1 MQETGFSDSVLLVH
15 APPRATWFLWSS
27 APVVATDANQPLIV
41 VIGFFRIDRWC
52 LALRLHSL
60 LTQFQPNYPNRLWLP
75 MACTHNLQATLLEGV
90 VEVTVKG
97 SFKGSIRL
105 STHHTTHWKLARGP
119 APPTTE
125 LQQPPALTTTDLQQP
140 PALNHQPSQPL
151 TSSNHQPSTT
161 SPHNHWAPA
170 TTSPHSPLYTRVLL
184 NVPVTHEVASQ
195 KSSLSW
201 GN

>member
-27 APVVATDANQPLIV
+27 APLVATDANQPLIV
-41 VIGFFRIDRWC
+41 VIGFFRVDRWC

-125 LQQPPALTTTDLQQP
+125 
-140 PALNHQPSQPL
+140 HQPSQ
-151 TSSNHQPSTT
+151 SSI
-161 SPHNHWAPA
+161 
-170 TTSPHSPLYTRVLL
+170 YTAIVVP

-195 KSSLSW
+195 KPGHCVMGKLEYSLESKQVVSLL
-201 GN
+201 